1 MYIFIERAYRELNQR
16 SSRSMVVAPM
26 SSCGTNGF
34 ACQSTSS
41 IDNDVAPGSVVTS
54 SSDRTTHC
62 LFLNKNTHY
71 TNKPAGVD
79 KS

>member
-1 MYIFIERAYRELNQR
+1 
-16 SSRSMVVAPM
+16 
-26 SSCGTNGF
+26 
-34 ACQSTSS
+34 
-41 IDNDVAPGSVVTS
+41 VAPGSVVTS

-79 KS
+79 TS